1 MRPVRILAAA
11 VIGAAVVVAGPAAAQ
26 SPQPFPSKPIRFI
39 VPFGAGSATDQLAR
53 LLGEQIS
60 AVVKEPVVVENRAGA
75 NGIIGAD
82 AVAKAPADGYTVMI
96 GTNTTNAANSALYRK
111 LPYDQQKDFAPVA
124 LIGTVALVAAVTP
137 SLPVNS
143 MAELT
148 ALAKKQPGKLNF
160 GYGSASSR
168 MGVEYYKALAGAD
181 ITGVPYKSNP
191 PAVTDLIGGQINLM
205 IADMPALLP
214 HVKAGKLRGLA
225 VTTPK
230 RTKAAPDLPTMQEA
244 GVTGYEFFAWFAAYV
259 PAKTPD
265 DVVKRLNELFVAA
278 TRTDRL
284 RGFFETFGGD
294 IAPSTPAELAKFT
307 EAETAKWARLVKQS
321 GVEPE

>member
-1 MRPVRILAAA
+1 MRPVRIAACLAAC
-11 VIGAAVVVAGPAAAQ
+11 AAALVVATPAGAQ
-26 SPQPFPSKPIRFI
+26 GFPTKPIRFI

-60 AVVKEPVVVENRAGA
+60 TLTKEPVVVENRAGA
-75 NGIIGAD
+75 NGILGAD

-96 GTNTTNAANSALYRK
+96 GTNTTNAANVALFKK
-111 LPYDQQKDFAPVA
+111 LPYDQARDFAPVA

-143 MAELT
+143 MADLT

-160 GYGSASSR
+160 GFGSASSR
-168 MGVEYYKALAGAD
+168 MGVEYYKALAGVD
-181 ITGVPYKSNP
+181 ITAVPYKSNP

-230 RTKAAPDLPTMQEA
+230 RTKAAPDLPTMHEA

-265 DVVKRLNELFVAA
+265 DVVKRLNELFVTA
-278 TRTDRL
+278 TRTERL
-284 RGFFETFGGD
+284 RSFFETFGGD

-307 EAETAKWARLVKQS
+307 AEETGKWARLVKQS